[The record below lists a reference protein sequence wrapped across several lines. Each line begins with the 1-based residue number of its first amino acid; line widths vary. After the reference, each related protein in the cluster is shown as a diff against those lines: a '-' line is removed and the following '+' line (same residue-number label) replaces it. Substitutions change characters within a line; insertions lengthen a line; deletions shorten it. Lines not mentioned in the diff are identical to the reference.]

1 MRLYTKQKRLRWLV
15 APCLAINQAENPIH
29 GVEDEVVLD
38 GVADVLGLCNNH
50 QDKANMEEQN
60 LISLQLHSSKAN
72 KVKDNVHQW
81 DGINA
86 VDAKAWDIGPMIVP
100 RLNNKAII
108 VVVVVV
114 AEW

>member
-1 MRLYTKQKRLRWLV
+1 MRLSTKQKQLRWLV
-15 APCLAINQAENPIH
+15 APYPAINQAKSQIH

-38 GVADVLGLCNNH
+38 GVADVLGPYSNH

-60 LISLQLHSSKAN
+60 LISLQLCSNKAN
-72 KVKDNVHQW
+72 KVKGNAHQW
-81 DGINA
+81 HGINA
-86 VDAKAWDIGPMIVP
+86 VDAKAGDIGPMIVP